1 MIDGHG
7 TKSFYQNPSV
17 IKESGMHPWDD
28 LGYSLDI
35 PVNDV
40 YTAGW
45 VDSKPGHT
53 DGPVWGEENVMT
65 SRNDPEFYAPWGE
78 IRSNG
83 LPIINVNDPR
93 YQFSRKAHSYRVY

>member
-7 TKSFYQNPSV
+7 TKSFYQNPTV

-35 PVNDV
+35 PVNDI

-45 VDSKPGHT
+45 MDAKPGHT

-65 SRNDPEFYAPWGE
+65 NSRKPEFYAPWGE